1 MIIREYFA
9 EQLEKANPITIK
21 QIVEMRETRR
31 NAVIDELYETSLKAA
46 RLDTD
51 ELVGR
56 VMLFYMLRTY
66 DPVPQEGFNRSCK
79 LEVLRIYDDEL
90 DNLAGKVRFDRMSN
104 MIPIFEA
111 NE

>member
-9 EQLEKANPITIK
+9 EQFEKATPITLD
-21 QIVEMRETRR
+21 QIEEMRANRR
-31 NAVIDELYETSLKAA
+31 ARLSGDELDASIKAA

-56 VMLFYMLRTY
+56 FALYYMLRTY
-66 DPVPQEGFNRSCK
+66 DPVPQEGFDRSGK

-90 DNLAGKVRFDRMSN
+90 DILAGKVRFDRMSN
-104 MIPIFEA
+104 AIPIFEVD
-111 NE
+111 E

>member
-1 MIIREYFA
+1 MIFREYFA
-9 EQLEKANPITIK
+9 AQFENAKPITIE
-21 QIVEMRETRR
+21 QIEEMRAARR
-31 NAVIDELYETSLKAA
+31 ERLTPDQYEQSLKAS

-51 ELVGR
+51 ELVGKI
-56 VMLFYMLRTY
+56 MLYYMLRTY

-90 DNLAGKVRFDRMSN
+90 DNLAGKVRFDRMSD

-111 NE
+111 DE